1 MEDVRQTLQTLDL
14 NGDGILTVEEVIHTF
29 ESKKEMEW
37 NHDLMALLTDFADT
51 ENKVQIDKVVQFF
64 SFMEDFSTCDD
75 PEQGKKVMLRFLRFI
90 DDNGDGSLSRTE
102 AQNGFEK
109 MKMWQDI
116 KEIFDDLENDK
127 GKVSIKGVSQIT
139 STLTPFLIYF
149 SSEFMVRLEENWH

>member
-90 DDNGDGSLSRTE
+90 DDNGDGNLSKNE
-102 AQNGFEK
+102 AQSGFEK

-116 KEIFDDLENDK
+116 KGIFVGLENDK
-127 GKVSIKGVSQIT
+127 GKVSIRGISLQFDEFFAIFFYFF
-139 STLTPFLIYF
+139 FLSNID
-149 SSEFMVRLEENWH
+149 H